1 MCIKDEG
8 FLEQCFILCHT
19 LKLCAELK
27 KLKEKEVSGR
37 GTARLQNPMVFS
49 FLNRI
54 YVVDL
59 SKYKITRFIIIL
71 LTAV

>member
-27 KLKEKEVSGR
+27 KLKEKEESGR
-37 GTARLQNPMVFS
+37 GTARLQNPMVF
-49 FLNRI
+49 F
-54 YVVDL
+54 V
-59 SKYKITRFIIIL
+59 SKQNLCCRS
-71 LTAV
+71 V